1 MRIKVK
7 SVKGKQKINWRW
19 AWFLPFSRLIEFYFS
34 ADTLFSFRFP
44 FPSHSILTAHLLVY
58 TLISLFLYP
67 CHQSLPITTFL
78 GKPLFPFSS
87 PLHPDTSICLACNAS
102 RLRVCPW
109 YSRKHIKCSG
119 LNHYIASI
127 SDFFLA
133 KKGSECEIPFCSPVF
148 SLITSSSPPYL
159 HGFLS
164 ARLISLA
171 FLVQLCSF
179 HSCHPTLLPIS
190 WPDAKFSSYSSPW
203 IQNLNVPSLFIH
215 PRHCLDHIAFINTLV
230 SFSNQEGHR

>member
-34 ADTLFSFRFP
+34 ADILFSFRFP

-78 GKPLFPFSS
+78 GKPLYPFSS

-109 YSRKHIKCSG
+109 YSRKHIKCSV
-119 LNHYIASI
+119 LNYHIASI

-133 KKGSECEIPFCSPVF
+133 KKGSEWEIPFCSPVF
-148 SLITSSSPPYL
+148 SLITSRSPRWVSKCQANLPSFSSPTL
-159 HGFLS
+159 FLPLLPS
-164 ARLISLA
+164 
-171 FLVQLCSF
+171 
-179 HSCHPTLLPIS
+179 TLLPIS

-203 IQNLNVPSLFIH
+203 IQNLNAPSLFIH
-215 PRHCLDHIAFINTLV
+215 PRHCLDLIAFINTLV